1 LTRTCDVK
9 NDEDNEVDEWE
20 FLKCKGFGTMDN
32 KKGCTHG
39 EYHGYEHKTLQQTKD
54 ERKRTYNFGEYN
66 HPKGEGGTNT
76 EGVGKKICHGTVCH
90 EFVITMSEE

>member
-1 LTRTCDVK
+1 
-9 NDEDNEVDEWE
+9 
-20 FLKCKGFGTMDN
+20 
-32 KKGCTHG
+32 
-39 EYHGYEHKTLQQTKD
+39 LQQTKD